1 MVIVVQLCAIN
12 GFSKGAELDQATQF
26 LPFLFCDADLCLALQ
41 RCVETMNGCPF
52 IEMDDQVFDG

>member
-12 GFSKGAELDQATQF
+12 GFSKGTELDQTTQF
-26 LPFLFCDADLCLALQ
+26 FPFLLCDADLCLALQ

-52 IEMDDQVFDG
+52 IDKQ